1 MPEKTNQQPVNNK
14 PEMTADET
22 AAALSF
28 ATMISEQMIPKDIQE
43 TPQEAQNAPGQEEL
57 SQPDQNAVQD
67 ETNAKMVDL
76 EAKFKDIPTKDEIEV
91 MIKKEVSS
99 IKESISE
106 ALNE

>member
-1 MPEKTNQQPVNNK
+1 MPENNNQQQ
-14 PEMTADET
+14 EADNAKESLGL
-22 AAALSF
+22 ANFFL
-28 ATMISEQMIPKDIQE
+28 EQLMPKDIQE